1 MHQSTH
7 FSALSSAILLLAKGI
22 DSYGHDSAELF
33 SKAGLDHSRL
43 KGSACTFFF
52 PGGDPAV
59 GAHTISHSVAQFL
72 ERQGVL
78 ERDAKNS
85 YLQMD
90 DLKNIP
96 CYKSPFC

>member
-1 MHQSTH
+1 M
-7 FSALSSAILLLAKGI
+7 
-22 DSYGHDSAELF
+22 
-33 SKAGLDHSRL
+33 
-43 KGSACTFFF
+43 
-52 PGGDPAV
+52 

-78 ERDAKNS
+78 ERAAKNS

-96 CYKSPFC
+96 MLQVPFLLREAGNYLPEAPAADRFGHF